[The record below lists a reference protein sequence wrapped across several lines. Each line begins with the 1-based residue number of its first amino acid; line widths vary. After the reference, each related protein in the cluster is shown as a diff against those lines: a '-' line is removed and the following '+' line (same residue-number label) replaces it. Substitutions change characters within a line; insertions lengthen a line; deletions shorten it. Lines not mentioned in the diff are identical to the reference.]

1 MSRKEL
7 LDQAELIAE
16 LDRRYDRMI
25 ANPNEGEPW
34 EVVRERIQRSLD
46 LQRDPRLISGIIR
59 RR

>member
-1 MSRKEL
+1 M
-7 LDQAELIAE
+7 IAE